1 MSSPTTYLNA
11 DGLGVTDVS
20 FANPLPTRTTGE
32 LDSAG
37 AALPATFD
45 SLKSVFY
52 YDASGNLTSIRKTN
66 GTVTMV
72 ADAPVIAGETL
83 AYVKTFLN
91 YASGSVAAAPQW
103 VKQ

>member
-1 MSSPTTYLNA
+1 MTIGWKGDPLYPVPVAEVGGAL
-11 DGLGVTDVS
+11 D
-20 FANPLPTRTTGE
+20 ANG
-32 LDSAG
+32 D
-37 AALPATFD
+37 ALPANFN
-45 SLKSVFY
+45 SLTPVFY
-52 YDASGNLTSIRKTN
+52 YDASDNLTSIRKTN

-103 VKQ
+103 VKQP